1 MFDPNWNI
9 RREFRSDL
17 SIIKLLVDTLRNRIS
32 EVDASDLETLDME
45 SCYRVHQVLRV
56 VRGLDPSRSINGS
69 VRFGALN
76 LKCN

>member
-69 VRFGALN
+69 ARFGALN

>member
-9 RREFRSDL
+9 RRAFRSDL

-32 EVDASDLETLDME
+32 EVDASDLETIDME